1 MQRNRSVFH
10 IKQNKV
16 KFAASN
22 LIPRV
27 ALNSSLIKNAPILIS
42 MQEKTFNTIY
52 KNDKIDNSVYPDD
65 DINMYFSVFFGK
77 LKKCK

>member
-1 MQRNRSVFH
+1 
-10 IKQNKV
+10 
-16 KFAASN
+16 
-22 LIPRV
+22 
-27 ALNSSLIKNAPILIS
+27 

-52 KNDKIDNSVYPDD
+52 KNDKIDNSVYPDE